1 MVTLKEA
8 WSRIDAAVK
17 CLPPA
22 RVPLDHATGGR
33 VAEDIIAPI
42 DVPGFPSSS
51 MDGIA
56 IRIADL
62 NGGGPWRFPIQS
74 IIAAGPTE
82 PPRLKEGHAC
92 KIMTGAPLP
101 QGADTVVKIED
112 VEIQSDRVVFSVE
125 PRRGDF
131 VRPLGNDM
139 TAGQVVFKEGEV
151 LRAADIG
158 ILASLGMTDVPII
171 PRPRIALLSTGPE
184 IVAPGRHLQYG
195 QIYDANLASLYSLLV
210 NDGFTVGMRERI
222 ASNDRDAFRKTFRRC
237 LDDHD
242 LVVSTGGVSMGDYD
256 FIPDMVKSMDGE
268 ILFHKLAVKPGKP
281 TLIASFGGRWLVS
294 LPGNPVSAVVGYHLY
309 VKRIISLLCGTPC
322 ERRIFSA
329 TLGNDLTI
337 SGNRFMIIGA
347 RIERKENG
355 LVVYPATRQESGRLS
370 SLRGINGLIMTEGG
384 SRTIAKGETVVV
396 EIIDARFYPCMAR

>member
-1 MVTLKEA
+1 MITLEEA
-8 WSRIDAAVK
+8 WSRIDSAVK

-22 RVPLDHATGGR
+22 RVPLDHAVGGL

-56 IRIADL
+56 IRIADV
-62 NGGGPWRFPIQS
+62 NGDGPWRLPIQTV
-74 IIAAGPTE
+74 IAAGPTE
-82 PPRLKEGHAC
+82 PPTLKEGHAC

-101 QGADTVVKIED
+101 QGADTVIKIED
-112 VEIQSDRVVFSVE
+112 VEIESDRVVFSVM
-125 PRRGDF
+125 PRPGEF

-139 TAGQVVFKEGEV
+139 TAGQVIFKEGEV

-158 ILASLGMTDVPII
+158 ILASLGMTDVPIVSM
-171 PRPRIALLSTGPE
+171 PRIALISTGPE
-184 IVAPGRHLQYG
+184 IVAPGETLQYG
-195 QIYDANLASLYSLLV
+195 QIYDANLASLYSLLAD
-210 NDGFTVGMRERI
+210 DGFPVGMRERVT
-222 ASNDRDAFRKTFRRC
+222 SNDRDAFQKTFRLC
-237 LDDHD
+237 LDSHD

-256 FIPDMVKSMDGE
+256 FIPEVVKSMGGE

-281 TLIASFGGRWLVS
+281 TLIASLGSRWLIS

-309 VKRIISLLCGTPC
+309 VKRIISLLCGIPY
-322 ERRIFSA
+322 ERRVISA

-347 RIERKENG
+347 RVERSENR
-355 LVVYPATRQESGRLS
+355 LVAYSAARQESGRLS
-370 SLRGINGLIMTEGG
+370 SLRGINGLIMTDGG
-384 SRTIAKGETVVV
+384 SRKIAKGETVVV
-396 EIIDARFYPCMAR
+396 EIIDTRFNPCTAR